1 MLRPSFRA
9 LWGLILAAPVLALA
23 QTGALLDQLKFRE
36 LGPWRGGRSVAV
48 SGVPSKPDHFYMGT
62 TGGGVWKTED
72 AGENWRPV
80 SDGFF
85 KTGSVGAIGVSA
97 SQPDTVYVGMGE
109 CDIRGNISPGDGVY
123 RSDDGG
129 KTWRHLGLESTK
141 FIGKVRVHPADPE
154 TAWVAALGPVYGPSP
169 DRGVYK
175 TTNGGRSWRKVLYE
189 GPRAGAINITL
200 DPSNPSRLFAATWE
214 AWRTPWEMN
223 SGGPG
228 SKLWLSE
235 DGGETWK
242 DVTRSKGLPAG
253 LIGKMGIAISPANPK
268 VMWVIVEALDG
279 GIFRSEDGGQSWE
292 KVNED
297 RRWRQRAWYYTHV
310 FADPQDVNGLF
321 VLNVG
326 MGRSRDG
333 GKTFTGVPTPHADRH
348 DMWIDPADP
357 RRMVVGDDGGASV
370 SVDGGRTWTEQD
382 YPTAQMYHVSVDNAF
397 PYNVLGAQQDNS
409 TVRIPSR
416 TRGQGISS
424 RDWTSTAGGESG
436 YVVADPFAPHIVMGG
451 SYGGLLEITNHQTGL
466 SRDIS
471 PWPDNPMGSG
481 AAVLKERFQWTFPIV
496 FSRHTRGLV
505 FTSSQHV
512 WATTDEG
519 GTWRRIS
526 PDLTRND
533 KTKMGPSGG
542 PITKDNTSVEYYGT
556 VFTLA
561 ESPLKRGLLWAGSDD
576 GLIHITRDGGRTWKN
591 VTPKGIPEWA
601 TVSLIEA
608 SPTTEGRAWAAVDN
622 HEQDDH
628 RPYIFV
634 TDDYGQTWRSAA
646 RGIDPGHFVKAVR
659 EDPVNPNLIY
669 AGTEFGFY
677 VSFNQG
683 GTWQRLSANLPVVPI
698 HDMAIAQDDLV
709 LATHGRSFWILDD
722 LSVLRQAAGA
732 RLSTPYLFAP
742 RPANRAR
749 FGGAPPEGA
758 SAGPNPPSGAWIHY
772 WLPQAAEAGKLEL
785 LDEKGEVLM
794 ARTAPARA
802 GLNRIVF
809 TPQRPSYVQ
818 PPGFIFWAAG
828 PSPILLPPGKYPVR
842 LTIAGAVL
850 TTTLD
855 WRGHPASPA
864 TDKELRE
871 QYDLALRITR
881 DVTRANDAVLLI
893 RKVRAAAESSKDV
906 DLKTFIRELTAVEET
921 LHQPLI
927 QSGQD
932 PLNYPIRINNKLA
945 ALLGTLSGE
954 FGPTQGVRDVYRDLS
969 GQLEAAL
976 KELDRLMGPERD
988 RINKEL
994 KAKGQKELPG
1004 KDD

>member
-1 MLRPSFRA
+1 
-9 LWGLILAAPVLALA
+9 
-23 QTGALLDQLKFRE
+23 
-36 LGPWRGGRSVAV
+36 
-48 SGVPSKPDHFYMGT
+48 MGT
-62 TGGGVWKTED
+62 TGGGVWKSED
-72 AGENWRPV
+72 AGVNWKPV

-97 SQPDTVYVGMGE
+97 SRPETVYVGMGE

-129 KTWRHLGLESTK
+129 KTWAHLGLESTK
-141 FIGKVRVHPADPE
+141 FIGKIRVHPADPE

-169 DRGVYK
+169 ERGVFK
-175 TTNGGRSWRKVLYE
+175 TTDGGRTWRKVLYE
-189 GPRAGAINITL
+189 GPRAGAINIAL

-235 DGGETWK
+235 DGGESWK
-242 DVTRSKGLPAG
+242 DVSRRPGLPGG
-253 LIGKMGIAISPANPK
+253 LLGKIGIAISPANPK
-268 VMWVIVEALDG
+268 VMWVIVEALEG
-279 GIFRSEDGGQSWE
+279 GIFRSQDGGQTWE
-292 KVNED
+292 KTSED

-310 FADPQDVNGLF
+310 FADPQDEAAMY

-333 GKTFTGVPTPHADRH
+333 GKTFSAVPTPHADRH
-348 DMWIDPADP
+348 DMWIDPSDP
-357 RRMVVGDDGGASV
+357 RRMIVGDDGGASV

-382 YPTAQMYHVSVDNAF
+382 YPTAQMYHVSVDTAF

-416 TRGQGISS
+416 TRGQGITS

-466 SRDIS
+466 TRDIS

-481 AAVLKERFQWTFPIV
+481 AAALKERFQWTFPIV
-496 FSRHTRGLV
+496 FSKHSRGLV
-505 FTSSQHV
+505 YTSSQHV

-526 PDLTRND
+526 PELTRND
-533 KTKMGPSGG
+533 RSKMGPSGG

-561 ESPLKRGLLWAGSDD
+561 ESPVRKGLLWAGSDD

-608 SPTTEGRAWAAVDN
+608 SPASEGRAWAAVDN

-634 TDDYGQTWRSAA
+634 TEDFGQSWRQSA

-677 VSFNQG
+677 VSFNMG
-683 GTWQRLSANLPVVPI
+683 GTWQRLKANLPVVPI
-698 HDMAIAQDDLV
+698 HNMAIAQDDLV
-709 LATHGRSFWILDD
+709 LATHGRSFWVLDD
-722 LSVLRQAAGA
+722 LSVLRQAAEA
-732 RLSTPYLFAP
+732 RLSGPVLFAP
-742 RPANRAR
+742 RPANPAR
-749 FGGAPPEGA
+749 FGGSPVEGA
-758 SAGPNPPSGAWIHY
+758 SAGANPPGGAWVHY
-772 WLPQAAEAGKLEL
+772 WLPQSAEAGKLEL
-785 LDEKGEVLM
+785 LDEKGSVLLT
-794 ARTAPARA
+794 RSAPGRA

-809 TPQRPSYVQ
+809 TPQRSSYTQPS
-818 PPGFIFWAAG
+818 GFIFWAAG
-828 PSPILLPPGKYPVR
+828 PSPILLPPGRYPLR
-842 LTIAGAVL
+842 LTIAGTTL
-850 TTTLD
+850 TTTLV
-855 WRGHPASPA
+855 WKGHPASSA

-871 QYDLALRITR
+871 QYDLALRIAN
-881 DVTRANDAVLLI
+881 DVTRANDSVLLI
-893 RKVRAAAESSKDV
+893 RKVRTAAQGATGV
-906 DLKTFIRELTAVEET
+906 DLSAFIRQLTELEET

-932 PLNYPIRINNKLA
+932 PLNYPIRLNNKLA

-954 FGPTQGVRDVYRDLS
+954 FGPTQGVRDVYRELS

-976 KELDRLMGPERD
+976 KLLDRLMGPEREK
-988 RINKEL
+988 INREL

-1004 KDD
+1004 RDD